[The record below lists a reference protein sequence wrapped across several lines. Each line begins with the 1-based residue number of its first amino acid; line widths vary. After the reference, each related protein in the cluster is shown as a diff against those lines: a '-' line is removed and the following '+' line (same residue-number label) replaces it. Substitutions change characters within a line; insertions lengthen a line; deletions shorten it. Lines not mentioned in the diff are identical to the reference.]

1 MIRSRKILAHAKGQP
16 CHARFPGICN
26 GDTEK
31 TVFCHLNGAAFGKG
45 MGVKAHDVLGFF
57 GCSSCHDYYDVT
69 HGTKAWLDDA
79 TLLECVLEAVC
90 QTWVTLIRDGIVVV
104 PQDAAKPLHERKP
117 KPRKPKGERKAIP
130 QPVNA
135 WPPKGSRKMRT
146 A

>member
-26 GDTEK
+26 GNAETV
-31 TVFCHLNGAAFGKG
+31 VFCHLNGAAFGKG

-57 GCSSCHDYYDVT
+57 GCSACHAYLDVG
-69 HGTKAWLDDA
+69 HGTKQQLADA

-104 PQDAAKPLHERKP
+104 PQDAPKPLHERRT
-117 KPRKPKGERKAIP
+117 KPRKPKGERKAI
-130 QPVNA
+130 QNRSN